1 MENKA
6 NDMKNQFQSLI
17 EDNAFMDAV
26 GQLPQFVDDNN
37 ADCDMAYDW
46 VCEMANCSSFVADKD
61 AWDYFYDMW
70 ANSSDRIQYNF
81 A

>member
-6 NDMKNQFQSLI
+6 NDMKNQFQSLTQ
-17 EDNAFMDAV
+17 DDAFMDAV

-46 VCEMANCSSFVADKD
+46 VCEMANCSSFVADND
-61 AWDYFYDMW
+61 AWNYFYDMW
-70 ANSSDRIQYNF
+70 SNSTNRTEYNF

>member
-1 MENKA
+1 MITSLTQ
-6 NDMKNQFQSLI
+6 ND
-17 EDNAFMDAV
+17 AFMDAV
-26 GQLPQFVDDNN
+26 GQLPQYVDDTN
-37 ADCDMAYDW
+37 ADIDMAYDW
-46 VCEMANCSSFVADKD
+46 VCEMADCSFFVCDKE